1 MRGLLVGTTV
11 AIALVVGLLAVRPV
25 HAEEPDTTD
34 RQALAELVFAGA
46 PLAAQ
51 SVNAPT
57 SAAATASTLPSSI
70 GAPPAAPLAAVSPS
84 VSIPGPQTGPQ
95 VNPIDL
101 PDIPNPLDW
110 FNNLD
115 PRKWAGDIL
124 NAVLTTI
131 GTALLE
137 AIRGFVDWAMGF
149 GDSSLNFVTRTPAE
163 GTYASPTVRSL
174 WDFSRAL
181 VNVALAVIVMWGGF
195 NVMVKEH
202 TRSPYHEAME
212 LLPRVILAA
221 LAANLTLEFAR
232 FLIDANNAF
241 SAAVG
246 QVGLPGYDQATPN
259 QEGIAL
265 IFTALAYGMVAILLV
280 FQMLMRLA
288 LLDMLIVLA
297 PVMALLWVLPQ
308 TQSWARW
315 WADLFPVTVF
325 QQAIQMMVLRLGSA
339 LMIELTPGSLSN
351 ALLTLLLGIAVCWL
365 TLKVPALLRSRMSAA
380 GLGSVVTLVVASRFL
395 GAMGAAGRGG
405 GSAAAAGGAAGRA
418 PQAASTGA
426 AGAA

>member
-1 MRGLLVGTTV
+1 MRGLLVGSTV
-11 AIALVVGLLAVRPV
+11 VTILVLGVLAAGPA
-25 HAEEPDTTD
+25 HAQGPDTND

-46 PLAAQ
+46 PLTLQ
-51 SVNAPT
+51 SVDASPS
-57 SAAATASTLPSSI
+57 SASAVLPSSI
-70 GAPPAAPLAAVSPS
+70 GSPPAGPPAAVSPS
-84 VSIPGPQTGPQ
+84 ASIPGPLTGPQ
-95 VNPIDL
+95 ADQVNL

-110 FNNLD
+110 FDNLD

-149 GDSSLNFVTRTPAE
+149 GDSSLNFVTRTPAQ
-163 GTYASPTVRSL
+163 GTYESPTVRSL

-232 FLIDANNAF
+232 FLIDTNNAF
-241 SAAVG
+241 SSAVG
-246 QVGLPGYDQATPN
+246 QVGLPGYDQATPT

-288 LLDMLIVLA
+288 LIDMLIVLA

-308 TQSWARW
+308 TQSWSRW
-315 WADLFPVTVF
+315 WADLFPITVF

-339 LMIELTPGSLSN
+339 LMVELTPGSLSN

-365 TLKVPALLRSRMSAA
+365 TLKVPSILRSRMSAA

-405 GSAAAAGGAAGRA
+405 GSAAAGGGAGRA